1 MADADSE
8 QSVSFGEIFTGQ
20 KSAPSND
27 FESSL
32 LDYSQPT
39 YTANFQ
45 NYVDAVLQP
54 AIQCYNSGSQLMR
67 WDIGGYPNHDN
78 HDNTYHFTY
87 IPLNIQYII
96 INIPQVLTIPCSP
109 IYPP

>member
-8 QSVSFGEIFTGQ
+8 QTVSFGEIFSGQ
-20 KSAPSND
+20 KSASPND
-27 FESSL
+27 FESTL
-32 LDYSQPT
+32 LDFSQPT

-67 WDIGGYPNHDN
+67 WDIGGSPNHDHHEN
-78 HDNTYHFTY
+78 HVNTLPFD
-87 IPLNIQYII
+87 ILASQ
-96 INIPQVLTIPCSP
+96 QP
-109 IYPP
+109 IHNHI

>member
-8 QSVSFGEIFTGQ
+8 QTVSFGEIFTGQ
-20 KSAPSND
+20 KSTPSND

-32 LDYSQPT
+32 LDFSQPT

-67 WDIGGYPNHDN
+67 WDIGGSPNHNNHDN
-78 HDNTYHFTY
+78 HDNHSNTFT
-87 IPLNIQYII
+87 I
-96 INIPQVLTIPCSP
+96 
-109 IYPP
+109 

>member
-8 QSVSFGEIFTGQ
+8 QAVSFGEIFSGQ

-45 NYVDAVLQP
+45 NLQGH
-54 AIQCYNSGSQLMR
+54 QRTWLECVSQDKVGR
-67 WDIGGYPNHDN
+67 
-78 HDNTYHFTY
+78 
-87 IPLNIQYII
+87 
-96 INIPQVLTIPCSP
+96 
-109 IYPP
+109 